1 MTIWLETERRS
12 ALITG
17 GSRGIGRGIA
27 THLSQQRW
35 TRILVGRARVQLA
48 QIHSELDIAAA
59 AVHIVAAD
67 QTVDAAIELH
77 RRTFGSMNAL
87 ILAAGVARPDP
98 SRTVPKPRL
107 DKQIALNFRS
117 PFLLAGQAMPLLR
130 AGAAA
135 SGTGS
140 ACVIAL
146 TSKEGA
152 AYPEAGLAPTAPTRP
167 HCCPW
172 SAPSLPNKERSDRI
186 GDLTGLHR
194 QRDEV
199 LDNGFHPDG
208 RDDQGR
214 GHRPPAST

>member
-1 MTIWLETERRS
+1 MTIWLERERRS

-27 THLSQQRW
+27 THLSQQGW
-35 TRILVGRARVQLA
+35 TRTLVGRARVQLA
-48 QIHSELDIAAA
+48 QVHSELDIAAA
-59 AVHIVAAD
+59 AVRIVAAD

-77 RRTFGSMNAL
+77 RRTFGSMIAL

-130 AGAAA
+130 AAAAA

-140 ACVIAL
+140 ARVIAL

-167 HCCPW
+167 HCCPGSLHHCRTRNEVTA
-172 SAPSLPNKERSDRI
+172 SAISPGFI
-186 GDLTGLHR
+186 
-194 QRDEV
+194 
-199 LDNGFHPDG
+199 DNEMRFWTKDSIPTD
-208 RDDQGR
+208 
-214 GHRPPAST
+214 AMIKV

>member
-27 THLSQQRW
+27 THLSQQGW
-35 TRILVGRARVQLA
+35 TLTLVGRARVQLA
-48 QIHSELDIAAA
+48 QVHSELDIAAA

-98 SRTVPKPRL
+98 SRTIPKPRL

-130 AGAAA
+130 AAAAA

-140 ACVIAL
+140 ARVIAL

-199 LDNGFHPDG
+199 LDKGFHPDG
-208 RDDQGR
+208 RDDQG
-214 GHRPPAST
+214 

>member
-1 MTIWLETERRS
+1 MTIWLATERRS

-27 THLSQQRW
+27 THLSQQGW
-35 TRILVGRARVQLA
+35 TRTLVGCARVQLA
-48 QIHSELDIAAA
+48 QVHSELDIAAA

-98 SRTVPKPRL
+98 SRTIPKPRP

-130 AGAAA
+130 AGVAA

-140 ACVIAL
+140 ARVMI
-146 TSKEGA
+146 
-152 AYPEAGLAPTAPTRP
+152 PEHT
-167 HCCPW
+167 
-172 SAPSLPNKERSDRI
+172 
-186 GDLTGLHR
+186 
-194 QRDEV
+194 
-199 LDNGFHPDG
+199 
-208 RDDQGR
+208 GR
-214 GHRPPAST
+214 GVELDRDRWVRDARQCGVMAGPWGKGCGSRPQKSGPRRGGGGSHPRSARSSPSGGRRRARRRCRRGSTR

>member
-1 MTIWLETERRS
+1 MTIWLATERRS

-98 SRTVPKPRL
+98 SRTIPKPRL

-140 ACVIAL
+140 ARHRPDLEGRRRLSRSRIGPYGAY
-146 TSKEGA
+146 EGA
-152 AYPEAGLAPTAPTRP
+152 LLSLVRSITA
-167 HCCPW
+167 
-172 SAPSLPNKERSDRI
+172 E
-186 GDLTGLHR
+186 
-194 QRDEV
+194 
-199 LDNGFHPDG
+199 
-208 RDDQGR
+208 QG
-214 GHRPPAST
+214 TK

>member
-1 MTIWLETERRS
+1 MRVKPFRYVLSGHDHWLETERRS

-27 THLSQQRW
+27 THLSQQGR
-35 TRILVGRARVQLA
+35 TRTLVGRARVQLA
-48 QIHSELDIAAA
+48 QVHSELDIAAA

-77 RRTFGSMNAL
+77 RRTFGSMIAL

-98 SRTVPKPRL
+98 SRTIPKPRL

-130 AGAAA
+130 AEAAA

-140 ACVIAL
+140 ARVMI
-146 TSKEGA
+146 
-152 AYPEAGLAPTAPTRP
+152 PERTGRRGRVGPRP
-167 HCCPW
+167 VGTGRAVMRCHGR
-172 SAPSLPNKERSDRI
+172 SL
-186 GDLTGLHR
+186 G
-194 QRDEV
+194 
-199 LDNGFHPDG
+199 
-208 RDDQGR
+208 
-214 GHRPPAST
+214 